1 MESVQWNFDVKVY
14 EIDSFFY
21 VFVYAQISFLSHIH
35 KTYLMRSLNL
45 PWHLLPRNCC
55 HLWMFLIQLI
65 ETLKQVRTNFVL
77 TLPGLMSMF
86 HVVWMMGDIL
96 DHVLEDIVARKH
108 WVDFAVT
115 VFLLKNK
122 KILNKTISKD
132 WYEVYF
138 VVIVNNLLENC

>member
-1 MESVQWNFDVKVY
+1 
-14 EIDSFFY
+14 
-21 VFVYAQISFLSHIH
+21 
-35 KTYLMRSLNL
+35 
-45 PWHLLPRNCC
+45 
-55 HLWMFLIQLI
+55 
-65 ETLKQVRTNFVL
+65 
-77 TLPGLMSMF
+77 MF